1 MSTIHTAH
9 MPDAAATHPL
19 TLPLIGLLAAGAG
32 LSVAA
37 LYYSQ
42 PMLGEL
48 GADIGAS
55 ARQIGLVPTLTQLGY
70 AAGIFFLAP
79 LGDRYD
85 RRRIILVKAAALIVA
100 LLAAGASSAIGL
112 LLVASLAVGLAA
124 TMAQDIV
131 PAAAALAPEAQRGKI
146 VGTVMTGLLMGIL
159 LSRVVSG
166 FVASHFGWR
175 SMFVAA
181 AVSIA
186 AFAAVAAR
194 ALPRFKS
201 TTHLHYVALLAA
213 GASSA
218 ISLLLVASLAVG
230 LAATMAQDIVPA
242 AATLAPEAQR
252 GKIVGTVMTGLLLG
266 ILLSRVVSGF
276 VAAHFGWRAMFVAAA
291 ASIAVFAA
299 VAARALPRFR
309 PTTHL
314 HYAALLASS
323 AQLWKRHGTLRRA
336 ALAQAL
342 LAVGFSAFWST
353 LAVMLHASAWHLGS
367 AAAGA
372 FGLAGAAGAL
382 AAPVAGRLADT
393 RGPELVTRLGTS
405 LAAVSFLV
413 MAAGGLL
420 PLNAQLWVIGLGA
433 VGFDLGVQATLI
445 SHQTIVYGIDPGARS
460 RLNALL
466 FTGMFIGMSSGAAL
480 GSLALA
486 RWGWPGVMLLAA
498 GGAISALVV
507 RLWPSTKPA

>member
-1 MSTIHTAH
+1 MSTIHTVH
-9 MPDAAATHPL
+9 TPATPPL
-19 TLPLIGLLAAGAG
+19 TLPLVGLLAAGAG

-85 RRRIILVKAAALIVA
+85 RRRIILAKAAALVVA
-100 LLAAGASSAIGL
+100 LLAAGASSAIG
-112 LLVASLAVGLAA
+112 
-124 TMAQDIV
+124 
-131 PAAAALAPEAQRGKI
+131 
-146 VGTVMTGLLMGIL
+146 
-159 LSRVVSG
+159 
-166 FVASHFGWR
+166 
-175 SMFVAA
+175 
-181 AVSIA
+181 
-186 AFAAVAAR
+186 
-194 ALPRFKS
+194 
-201 TTHLHYVALLAA
+201 
-213 GASSA
+213 
-218 ISLLLVASLAVG
+218 LLLVASLAVG

-291 ASIAVFAA
+291 VSIAAFAA

-323 AQLWKRHGTLRRA
+323 AQLWKRHGALRRA
-336 ALAQAL
+336 ALAQGL

-353 LAVMLHASAWHLGS
+353 LAVMLHASTWHLGS

-420 PLNAQLWVIGLGA
+420 PVEWQLWVIGAGA

-486 RWGWPGVMLLAA
+486 QWGWSGVMLLAA
-498 GGAISALVV
+498 GAAISALIV
-507 RLWPSTKPA
+507 RLWPSRKPA